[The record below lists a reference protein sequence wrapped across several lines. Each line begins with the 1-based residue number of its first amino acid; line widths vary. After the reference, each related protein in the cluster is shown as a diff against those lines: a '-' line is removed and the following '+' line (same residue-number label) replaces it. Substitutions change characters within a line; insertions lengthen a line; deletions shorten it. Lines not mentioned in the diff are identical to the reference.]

1 VKKVSKSLF
10 FIVVVII
17 AAMGFL
23 TVAGYHTTYGDITTT
38 HIKGVDDIRWGIDIR
53 GGVDVTFSPPE
64 GVHASRDEMAAA
76 ESIIQVRL
84 VSQNITDSEVYT
96 DYDKNRIIVRFPWK
110 ADETDFNPEKAIAE
124 LGEMAKLTFRELAQT
139 DAMGFPA
146 GETLEKIV
154 LEGRDIKS
162 ATAAFDR
169 NQTTGLDEYFVQLEL
184 NDEGAVKFS
193 EVTGRLIGQQISIW
207 MDDVMISAPVV
218 NDKIDGGKAQITG
231 GSAGFTREEVID
243 LSNKINAGALPFA
256 LVTENYSTISPTLGT
271 GAKDAMLLAGAI
283 AFALVA
289 LLMILRYRV
298 PGIVAVIALTGQV
311 IVMIAA
317 LTGFF
322 SVFPSFTL
330 TLPGIAGII
339 LSIGFGVDANII
351 TAERIKEELYN
362 GRSLD
367 GAVESGFKRA
377 FSAILDSNV
386 TVIIVAVILLGSF
399 GPPDSLFARMLSPLF
414 FMFGPSAAGTIY
426 SFGFTLL
433 VGVILNLVMGVFASR
448 VMLKSLSK
456 FRRMRNPVY
465 YGGVKA

>member
-1 VKKVSKSLF
+1 MKKVSKPLF

-64 GVHASRDEMAAA
+64 GVHASREEMAAA

-124 LGEMAKLTFRELAQT
+124 LGEMANLTFRELAQT
-139 DAMGFPA
+139 DAMGLPA
-146 GETLEKIV
+146 GQTLEKIV
-154 LEGRDIKS
+154 LEGRDIKA

-169 NQTTGLDEYFVQLEL
+169 NQKTGLDEYFVQLEL
-184 NDEGAVKFS
+184 NDEGAIKFS

-283 AFALVA
+283 AFAIVM
-289 LLMILRYRV
+289 LLMILRYKV
-298 PGIVAVIALTGQV
+298 PGIVAVIALAGQV

-322 SVFPSFTL
+322 SVFPAFTL

-367 GAVESGFKRA
+367 GAIESGFKRA

-399 GPPDSLFARMLSPLF
+399 GPPDSLFARMLSPIF